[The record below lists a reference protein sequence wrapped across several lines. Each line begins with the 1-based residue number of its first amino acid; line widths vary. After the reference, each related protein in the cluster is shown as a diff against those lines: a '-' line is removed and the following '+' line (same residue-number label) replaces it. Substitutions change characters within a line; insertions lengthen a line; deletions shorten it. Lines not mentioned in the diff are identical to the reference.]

1 MQTTEQSK
9 TAGNIKAG
17 AEAQNQQLDKAK
29 TTAVATLDSMLVE
42 DAGLGGE
49 NVRQKDMAIP
59 FLALLQSGSPQAK
72 RSAPEYIDGAAEGH
86 ILNTVTRELF
96 KEPLEVIHCFFEPV
110 LIEWKDR
117 EKDTGGFVAQHKVGA
132 PIEATAKQD
141 PEHRG
146 RLLVANPDTP
156 SIPHLLVPTSQHYV
170 LYKAGS
176 GWAPAVIGM
185 TSSKLTISRR
195 WLSNMNLEKI
205 EVKGQLI
212 TPPHWRHIWKLKTVP
227 KKSGEFSWF
236 NFELEKLGPVQ
247 DVNTY
252 MQAKGFYE
260 AIMKGQV
267 QVSTP
272 VEDGGEGAGQGASQA
287 TSQTTTEERAAASAI
302 L

>member
-1 MQTTEQSK
+1 MKTTEQSK
-9 TAGNIKAG
+9 TAGNVQAG
-17 AEAQNQQLDKAK
+17 LEAQNQALDKAK
-29 TTAVATLDSMLVE
+29 TTAVATLDSMLLA

-49 NVRQKDMAIP
+49 NVRQQDLAIP

-72 RSAPEYIDGAAEGH
+72 RSAPEYIEGAAEGC
-86 ILNTVTRELF
+86 IMNTVTREIF
-96 KEPLEVIHCFFEPV
+96 KDPLEVVHCFFEPV

-146 RLLVANPDTP
+146 RLLVANPDNP
-156 SIPHLLVPTSQHYV
+156 SVPHLLVPTSQHYV
-170 LYKAGS
+170 LYKSKEG

-185 TSSKLTISRR
+185 TSSKLSVSRR
-195 WLSNMNLEKI
+195 WLANMNLEKI

-212 TPPHWRHIWKLKTVP
+212 TPPHWRNIWRLKTVP
-227 KKSGEFSWF
+227 KQNGEFSWF
-236 NFELEKLGPVQ
+236 NFEVEKLGPVQ
-247 DVNTY
+247 DVNLY

-260 AIMKGQV
+260 AIVGGQV
-267 QVSTP
+267 KVSTP
-272 VEDGGEGAGQGASQA
+272 VEDTGEQQGGQQA
-287 TSQTTTEERAAASAI
+287 TQTTTTEEREAAKTV